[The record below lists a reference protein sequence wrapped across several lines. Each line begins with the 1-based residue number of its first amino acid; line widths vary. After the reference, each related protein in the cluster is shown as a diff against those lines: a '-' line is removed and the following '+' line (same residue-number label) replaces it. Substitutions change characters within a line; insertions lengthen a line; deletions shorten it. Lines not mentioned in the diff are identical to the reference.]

1 MIIKLMSFSFHD
13 DEADGGD
20 VNIDDLYENKQR
32 ADMYRLEL
40 YNRLLARIHSRI
52 KLTSRRSKTEQ
63 HCWFVVPEVM
73 IGAPRFDHGDCVA
86 YLIDKLQS
94 NGFRVTY
101 THPNLMFISWQ
112 HWVPSYVRQEIKKK
126 TGLVVDGLGNKV
138 EKGGSQGGCSI
149 IGKKG
154 VSFADEISSDPNE
167 LLFQRTGEQVSKPKK
182 DQREYK
188 SVNSYR
194 PTGNLGYTDDVLESL
209 ERKLR

>member
-1 MIIKLMSFSFHD
+1 MSFAFNND
-13 DEADGGD
+13 DENHGGE
-20 VNIDDLYENKQR
+20 VNIDDLYENKQK
-32 ADMYRLEL
+32 ADMYKLDL
-40 YNRLLARIHSRI
+40 YNRLLGRIHTKI

-73 IGAPRFDHGDCVA
+73 IGAPRFNHGDCVA
-86 YLIDKLQS
+86 YLIDKLQT
-94 NGFRVTY
+94 NGFRVHY

-126 TGLVVDGLGNKV
+126 TGLLVDGWGNKV
-138 EKGGSQGGCSI
+138 EKNTGQNQSAGGGSGR
-149 IGKKG
+149 KG
-154 VSFADEISSDPNE
+154 VTFADDVISDPNE
-167 LLFQRTGEQVSKPKK
+167 LLFQRPGEQSPKVKK

-194 PTGNLGYTDDVLESL
+194 PTGNLGYSDDILESL